1 MTAFM
6 NLSPGAKHSIHAPA
20 SPRKQFS
27 IPLANRYLSTYNSVY
42 IWKGNL
48 VLDTTAV
55 PAIFLHNFI
64 AVIATLLLSIPI
76 RIRWLITLIAWGLA
90 IGLSFLWEQVGLT
103 WHFTWKTYF
112 YNPIF
117 GGGLWHD
124 SASDAEV
131 FGLFLFWLM
140 PLALAY
146 LVALA
151 RIARIER

>member
-1 MTAFM
+1 MD
-6 NLSPGAKHSIHAPA
+6 
-20 SPRKQFS
+20 
-27 IPLANRYLSTYNSVY
+27 STS
-42 IWKGNL
+42 L
-48 VLDTTAV
+48 

-90 IGLSFLWEQVGLT
+90 FGTSFLWKQVDPV
-103 WHFTWKTYF
+103 WNFTWKTYF

-117 GGGLWHD
+117 KGGLWHD
-124 SASDAEV
+124 SASDEEIYG
-131 FGLFLFWLM
+131 FLLFWLM

-146 LVALA
+146 MVALA